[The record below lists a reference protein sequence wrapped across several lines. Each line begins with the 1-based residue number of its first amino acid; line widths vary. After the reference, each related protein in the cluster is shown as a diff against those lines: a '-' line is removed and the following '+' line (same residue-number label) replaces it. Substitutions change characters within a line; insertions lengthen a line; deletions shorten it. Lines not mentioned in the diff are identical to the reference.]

1 MRIPKGETV
10 VIEFPFSV
18 NTVKMSGYLSNR
30 YQSQYISNED
40 YTEVEGAG
48 NINAIEVYAQF
59 HHAMLI
65 DKDGQVMGI
74 GIRANGYSDTEVKPT
89 LKMIERPDNC

>member
-18 NTVKMSGYLSNR
+18 NAVKMSGYLSNKH
-30 YQSQYISNED
+30 QSQYISNED

-48 NINAIEVYAQF
+48 NINAMEVYAQF

>member
-10 VIEFPFSV
+10 LIEFPFSI
-18 NTVKMSGYLSNR
+18 NAVKMSGYLSNR

-48 NINAIEVYAQF
+48 NINAI
-59 HHAMLI
+59 
-65 DKDGQVMGI
+65 
-74 GIRANGYSDTEVKPT
+74 
-89 LKMIERPDNC
+89 

>member
-1 MRIPKGETV
+1 M
-10 VIEFPFSV
+10 
-18 NTVKMSGYLSNR
+18 NAVKMSGYLSNKN
-30 YQSQYISNED
+30 QSKFISNED
-40 YTEVEGAG
+40 YAELEGAG

-74 GIRANGYSDTEVKPT
+74 GIRANGDSDTEKKPK
-89 LKMIERPDNC
+89 L

>member
-1 MRIPKGETV
+1 
-10 VIEFPFSV
+10 
-18 NTVKMSGYLSNR
+18 MSGYLSNKN
-30 YQSQYISNED
+30 QSRFISNED
-40 YTEVEGAG
+40 YAELEGAG

-74 GIRANGYSDTEVKPT
+74 GLTKKDTQ
-89 LKMIERPDNC
+89 N

>member
-1 MRIPKGETV
+1 
-10 VIEFPFSV
+10 
-18 NTVKMSGYLSNR
+18 MSGYLSNKN
-30 YQSQYISNED
+30 QSKFISNED
-40 YTEVEGAG
+40 YAELEGAG